1 MLRKPLIVLASAIG
15 ISAVV
20 MVPTL
25 ASADGNGTGPGWGN
39 SYIHDSGAY
48 GAGAKRVPAKR
59 TGREISALAVPFP
72 VIDHG
77 RIRSFTQ

>member
-1 MLRKPLIVLASAIG
+1 MLRETLIVLASVIG

-20 MVPTL
+20 MAPTL

-48 GAGAKRVPAKR
+48 GAGGQAG
-59 TGREISALAVPFP
+59 TGQA
-72 VIDHG
+72 H
-77 RIRSFTQ
+77 RSRNFRARRFRSR